1 MKEECKIE
9 YSLLTLEVTGTR
21 KKLERLLKETL
32 IMGLGADADWELQ
45 DVCPIHGKFSNDEP
59 ECKANI
65 SVDNSKDII

>member
-45 DVCPIHGKFSNDEP
+45 DRCPEHGRVDDPK
-59 ECKANI
+59 CKAGGTL
-65 SVDNSKDII
+65 SGTLE